1 MDTSIG
7 AMDSMTTRFWWIFMA
22 VVMGALLAAGVLA
35 RLYVEQHVPPQA
47 VLNKIVPETR
57 VKDPHLLG
65 LIEEPSP
72 YHSAEPT

>member
-1 MDTSIG
+1 
-7 AMDSMTTRFWWIFMA
+7 MT

-47 VLNKIVPETR
+47 VLNKILAEPR

-65 LIEEPSP
+65 LREEPST